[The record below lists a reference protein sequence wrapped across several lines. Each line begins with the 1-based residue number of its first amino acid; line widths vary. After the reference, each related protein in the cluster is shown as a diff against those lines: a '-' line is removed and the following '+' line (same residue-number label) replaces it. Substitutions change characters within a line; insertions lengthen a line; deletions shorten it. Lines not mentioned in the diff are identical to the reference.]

1 MTIYLRPTSLAE
13 AIKMRADHPDATIFA
28 GGTDV
33 MNRVGQE
40 TSLAGMLDLF
50 ALDSFVGVSRR
61 EQRIQIGA
69 ATTFYQ
75 IVRDPLVNTHL
86 PILRDSASQI
96 GALQIQNRG
105 TIGGNI
111 GNASP
116 LGDLLPVLLALDAQV
131 SLAST
136 RGERQVP
143 YGEFCTGYRRTVMEP
158 DELIVSVSIPILSDR
173 TFHYWRKVGTRKAQ
187 ATSKVMLAGVGET
200 TCNRVTLVRL
210 GIGAVADRPIRLT
223 DVEQL
228 LLSKELDHSQ
238 VEQARTLTLR
248 SLNPID
254 DLRSTADYRRWV
266 AANLVAAFV
275 QQLYDFSR

>member
-61 EQRIQIGA
+61 EHGIQIGA

-86 PILRDSASQI
+86 PILRDAASQI

>member
-86 PILRDSASQI
+86 PILRDAASQI

-187 ATSKVMLAGVGET
+187 ATSKVMLAAVGET

>member
-86 PILRDSASQI
+86 PILRDAASQI

>member
-33 MNRVGQE
+33 MNRVSQE

-61 EQRIQIGA
+61 EHGIQIGA
-69 ATTFYQ
+69 ATTFSQ

-86 PILRDSASQI
+86 PILRDAASQI

-173 TFHYWRKVGTRKAQ
+173 TFQYWRKVGTRKAQ

-228 LLSKELDHSQ
+228 LLSKDLDHSQ

>member
-33 MNRVGQE
+33 MNRVSQE

-61 EQRIQIGA
+61 EYGIQIGA
-69 ATTFYQ
+69 ATTFSQ

-86 PILRDSASQI
+86 PILRDAASQI

-173 TFHYWRKVGTRKAQ
+173 TFQYWRKVGTRKAQ

-200 TCNRVTLVRL
+200 TCNRVALVRL

-228 LLSKELDHSQ
+228 LLSKDLDHSQ

>member
-33 MNRVGQE
+33 MNRVSQE

-50 ALDSFVGVSRR
+50 ALDSFVDVSRR
-61 EQRIQIGA
+61 EHGIQIGA
-69 ATTFYQ
+69 ATTFSQ

-86 PILRDSASQI
+86 PILRDAASQI

-173 TFHYWRKVGTRKAQ
+173 TFQYWRKVGTRKAQ

-275 QQLYDFSR
+275 QQLYDFTR

>member
-1 MTIYLRPTSLAE
+1 MG
-13 AIKMRADHPDATIFA
+13 D

-50 ALDSFVGVSRR
+50 ALDSFVGVSRH
-61 EQRIQIGA
+61 EHGIQIGA

-86 PILRDSASQI
+86 PILRDAASQI

-173 TFHYWRKVGTRKAQ
+173 TFQYWRKVGTRKAQ

-228 LLSKELDHSQ
+228 LLSKDLDHSQ

>member
-50 ALDSFVGVSRR
+50 ALDSFVGVSRH
-61 EQRIQIGA
+61 EHGIQIGA

-86 PILRDSASQI
+86 PILRDAASQI

-143 YGEFCTGYRRTVMEP
+143 YCEFCTGYRRTVMEP

-173 TFHYWRKVGTRKAQ
+173 TFQYWRKVGTRKAQ

-223 DVEQL
+223 GVEQL

-238 VEQARTLTLR
+238 IEQARALTLR

-254 DLRSTADYRRWV
+254 DLRSTADYRRLV
-266 AANLVAAFV
+266 AANLVAAYV
-275 QQLYDFSR
+275 QQLFDFTR

>member
-61 EQRIQIGA
+61 EHGIQIGA
-69 ATTFYQ
+69 ATTFSQ

-86 PILRDSASQI
+86 PILRDAASQI

-173 TFHYWRKVGTRKAQ
+173 IFQYWRKVGTRKAQ

-200 TCNRVTLVRL
+200 TCNRVALVRL

-228 LLSKELDHSQ
+228 LLSKNLDHSQ

-266 AANLVAAFV
+266 AANLVGAFV

>member
-61 EQRIQIGA
+61 EHGIQIGA

-86 PILRDSASQI
+86 PILRDAASQI

-116 LGDLLPVLLALDAQV
+116 LGYLLPVLLALDAQV

>member
-61 EQRIQIGA
+61 EHGIQIGA

-86 PILRDSASQI
+86 PILRDAASQI

-173 TFHYWRKVGTRKAQ
+173 TFQYWRKVGTRKAQ

-228 LLSKELDHSQ
+228 LLSKNLDHSQ

-275 QQLYDFSR
+275 QQLYDFTR

>member
-33 MNRVGQE
+33 MNRVSQE

-61 EQRIQIGA
+61 EHGIQIGA
-69 ATTFYQ
+69 ATTFSQ

-86 PILRDSASQI
+86 PILRDAASQI

-173 TFHYWRKVGTRKAQ
+173 TFQYWRKVGTRKAQ

-228 LLSKELDHSQ
+228 LLSKDLDHSQ

-266 AANLVAAFV
+266 AANLVGAFV